1 MVDHGKLCPDDRVSS
16 LIALVQKDQPRGLR
30 ELDILLS
37 EFPTDARLHFLKG
50 SLLAGREDYAAAR
63 ASMRRA
69 VDLAPNY
76 TVARF
81 QLGFLLLTSGEPHGA
96 EEAWGPLHSL
106 PKDNYLNLFV
116 RGLCHLIRDE
126 FDDAV
131 RLLREGMAHNR
142 ENVPMNADMQLIVE
156 EVERK
161 MSGQSGEIA
170 AVSSVDLLL
179 QQARLKSTRH

>member
-1 MVDHGKLCPDDRVSS
+1 MADRGKLCPNDRVAS
-16 LIALVQKDQPRGLR
+16 LIALVQKDQKRGIR
-30 ELDILLS
+30 ELDMLLS
-37 EFPTDARLHFLKG
+37 EFPSDARLHFLKG
-50 SLLAGREDYAAAR
+50 SLLAGQEDYAAAR
-63 ASMRRA
+63 TFMRGA

-81 QLGFLLLTSGEPHGA
+81 QLGFLLLTSGEPHAA

-106 PKDNYLNLFV
+106 PKDNYFNLFV

-126 FDDAV
+126 FDDTI
-131 RLLREGMAHNR
+131 RLLREGMAQNR
-142 ENVPMNADMQLIVE
+142 DNAPMNADMQLILE

-161 MSGQSGEIA
+161 MSGKGGA